1 MILYDGME
9 NEFEQ
14 KNIIGIKLNIGTVS
28 VN

>member
-14 KNIIGIKLNIGTVS
+14 NNIIGIKLNIGTVS